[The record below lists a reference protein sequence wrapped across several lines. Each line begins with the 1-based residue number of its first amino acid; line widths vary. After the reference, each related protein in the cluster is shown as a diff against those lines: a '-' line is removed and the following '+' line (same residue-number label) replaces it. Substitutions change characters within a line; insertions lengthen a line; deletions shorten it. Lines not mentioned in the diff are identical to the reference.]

1 MSSAAPKAN
10 FSYENQRFRGK
21 KNGGGV
27 GFEPTVGCP
36 TLDFESSALNRTQP
50 PFPKGEETS
59 TPKSNIQRRMQSS
72 FWDWQLGAPIRPAS
86 NNNYRSLFN
95 PRLERF
101 LNECRID
108 DLRGRVCSR
117 PKQTPEALRGLLRKT
132 ASTNT
137 CLRFQ
142 LRASFFGFVRYDHG
156 IAGCSGS
163 ELTFTRT
170 RSTRTRFGDN
180 EQTGSVFAAL
190 PVSNAA

>member
-1 MSSAAPKAN
+1 MRISDSEGKKIGGRGGIRTHGGLPHA
-10 FSYENQRFRGK
+10 RFRVECLK
-21 KNGGGV
+21 PDSATLPKGGGNV
-27 GFEPTVGCP
+27 
-36 TLDFESSALNRTQP
+36 RR
-50 PFPKGEETS
+50 
-59 TPKSNIQRRMQSS
+59 PKSNIQRRMQSS
-72 FWDWQLGAPIRPAS
+72 FWDWQVGAPIRPAS

-95 PRLERF
+95 PRFKRF
-101 LNECRID
+101 LNECCID

-117 PKQTPEALRGLLRKT
+117 PRQTPEALRGLLRKT

>member
-1 MSSAAPKAN
+1 
-10 FSYENQRFRGK
+10 
-21 KNGGGV
+21 V

-59 TPKSNIQRRMQSS
+59 DAQNPTSNVECKVHFGTGRWALR
-72 FWDWQLGAPIRPAS
+72 FALLPTT
-86 NNNYRSLFN
+86 NYRSLFN
-95 PRLERF
+95 PRFKRF

-117 PKQTPEALRGLLRKT
+117 PRQTPEALRGLLRKT